1 MSIASV
7 ILVFLIALVTGFIYT
22 PEINWKYVFTD
33 LEFYPAYFLE
43 IFTFL
48 SFALMLGIFIQR
60 SGLTIILLLLSYM
73 LEAIVKANIDDYFP
87 WLVPFFPMESISALV
102 PLPFYRYAFQ
112 EIQDYVDPVSVAIA
126 LGWGILFNYF
136 SFLKLKRSDL

>member
-1 MSIASV
+1 MDDEAPFEYSQVRIMV
-7 ILVFLIALVTGFIYT
+7 IHDRVVTGFICH
-22 PEINWKYVFTD
+22 WKSTGNMYLLIWSSIPHIYSKYLRFS
-33 LEFYPAYFLE
+33 
-43 IFTFL
+43 

-60 SGLTIILLLLSYM
+60 SGLTIVFLLLSYM
-73 LEAIVKANIDDYFP
+73 LEAIVKANIDDYLP

-126 LGWGILFNYF
+126 LRLGHII
-136 SFLKLKRSDL
+136 